1 MDTRETSLKHIS
13 LELHEMTADGPA
25 FQSIRRIQHLVY
37 GIAKANGWHGKLRPP
52 AEALLLIVT
61 EIAEVYE
68 EIRDGREQGIQ
79 YEEAAWHNG
88 KQDLSDKPIGI
99 DIELADI
106 FIRLL
111 DMAEEWHV
119 DLAFAIHIKMQY
131 NTTRP
136 YRHGGKTA

>member
-1 MDTRETSLKHIS
+1 MDSREERLKHIS
-13 LELHEMTADGPA
+13 LELNEMTADGPA
-25 FQSIRRIQHLVY
+25 FQSIRRVQHLIY
-37 GIAKANGWHGKLRPP
+37 STNKANGWHDKARPP

-68 EIRDGREQGIQ
+68 EIRDDRKPGIHM
-79 YEEAAWHNG
+79 EESRYSYSGSPA
-88 KQDLSDKPIGI
+88 DKPVGI

-111 DMAEEWHV
+111 GVAEEWGI
-119 DLAFAIHIKMQY
+119 DLAFAIHLKMQY
-131 NTTRP
+131 NTTRS